1 MEIIELDLTGCTHQ
15 IDIQK
20 RIKVA
25 FDFPDWYGH
34 NWDAFRDM
42 LLNEVDADKVILKG
56 IYSLPASLDKPLA
69 IMFKIFEENVQEHKK
84 YSMYLKP
91 FSYEIVS

>member
-34 NWDAFRDM
+34 NWSAFRDM
-42 LLNEVDADKVILKG
+42 LRSEVTAEKLILKG
-56 IYSLPASLDKPLA
+56 IHSLPASLDKPLA
-69 IMFKIFEENVQEHKK
+69 IMFEILDEKVENAKKFNEQFE
-84 YSMYLKP
+84 
-91 FSYEIVS
+91 YEIVS

>member
-1 MEIIELDLTGCTHQ
+1 MKIIELDLTGCTHQ

-34 NWDAFRDM
+34 NWDAFWD
-42 LLNEVDADKVILKG
+42 LLWSDVDADKVVLKG
-56 IYSLPASLDKPLA
+56 IHSLPASLDEHLA
-69 IMFKIFEENVQEHKK
+69 IMFDILDRKIKNSEK
-84 YSMYLKP
+84 YNEP
-91 FSYEIVS
+91 FTYEVES

>member
-20 RIKVA
+20 RIKEA

-34 NWDAFRDM
+34 NWDAFWD
-42 LLNEVDADKVILKG
+42 LLWSDVDADKVILKG
-56 IYSLPASLDKPLA
+56 IHSLPASLDKPLA
-69 IMFKIFEENVQEHKK
+69 ILFEILDRNVEFCKQ
-84 YSMYLKP
+84 LNFPP

>member
-20 RIKVA
+20 RIKEA

-34 NWDAFRDM
+34 NWSAFRD
-42 LLNEVDADKVILKG
+42 LLRSEIDEVKVVLKG
-56 IYSLPASLDKPLA
+56 INSLSASLDKPLA
-69 IMFKIFEENVQEHKK
+69 IMYKILDEKVEEAKRFNEE
-84 YSMYLKP
+84 
-91 FSYEIVS
+91 FSYETLN

>member
-20 RIKVA
+20 RIKEA

-34 NWDAFRDM
+34 NWDAFWD
-42 LLNEVDADKVILKG
+42 LLWSDIGEAKVVLKG
-56 IYSLPASLDKPLA
+56 INSLPASLDKPLA
-69 IMFKIFEENVQEHKK
+69 IMFEILNDKIESAKK
-84 YSMYLKP
+84 YNQQ
-91 FSYEIVS
+91 FEYETLN